1 METRARRGE
10 HGGRYRVVDAHDSHV
25 TVRTSVD
32 GIIETVS
39 PEVTELLGW
48 RPDDWVGRKPFEF
61 VHPDDLMVAQQ
72 AHTDVNRGRTV
83 QLVMRMRRRD
93 GEHRWIEAVITPMVD
108 SAGMVVAR
116 LGRLVGAHA
125 EQRVHEAVEL
135 QMALEHRL
143 AATLDTMFDPHS
155 YLRPV
160 RDGDGEVVDVEFEQV
175 NDALC
180 RYIRCRRSEI
190 EGHLASEVLPSHRER
205 GIVAR
210 VREVLETGTPF
221 VAEGLRSYNDLL
233 GEHRLYD
240 ITLIPVD
247 GVVSMWH
254 RDVTDRYHQFDVEA
268 RMQSMEA
275 LQSERER
282 VARDLHDGAIQK
294 VFASSMQLAALAARV
309 PEPHRQQLEQLI
321 DLQDAIIRDLRTT
334 VYQLGT
340 TGRST
345 TPPDR
350 SVHDT
355 VVEATRAL
363 GFDPQVTVDPDV
375 SVVSD
380 TTLGHLL
387 LVLRELLSNV
397 ARHARAHRVEVD
409 VYLVGSDVVLG
420 VWDDGVG
427 LPALPVSG
435 NGLTNMRRRAQLLGG
450 GFEVRSGQGDGT
462 EVIWRVPARAG

>member
-25 TVRTSVD
+25 AVRTSVD

-39 PEVTELLGW
+39 PEVTALLGW

-83 QLVMRMRRRD
+83 QLVTTLSV
-93 GEHRWIEAVITPMVD
+93 GISAVD
-108 SAGMVVAR
+108 AAR
-116 LGRLVGAHA
+116 SK
-125 EQRVHEAVEL
+125 
-135 QMALEHRL
+135 
-143 AATLDTMFDPHS
+143 ATWPPKCCLHT
-155 YLRPV
+155 
-160 RDGDGEVVDVEFEQV
+160 G
-175 NDALC
+175 
-180 RYIRCRRSEI
+180 
-190 EGHLASEVLPSHRER
+190 ER

-268 RMQSMEA
+268 RMQS
-275 LQSERER
+275 
-282 VARDLHDGAIQK
+282 
-294 VFASSMQLAALAARV
+294 
-309 PEPHRQQLEQLI
+309 
-321 DLQDAIIRDLRTT
+321 QDAIIRDLRTT

-340 TGRST
+340 TRRST

-387 LVLRELLSNV
+387 LVMRELLSNV

-435 NGLTNMRRRAQLLGG
+435 NGLTNVRRRAQLWGG
-450 GFEVRSGQGDGT
+450 GCEVRAGRGDGT